1 MFTSMIK
8 NMSPEMMANM
18 GEQFGVKLSPE
29 EAARAQKAVSS
40 MSPESLDKMVSSCL
54 NSTLYFIWFVFINK
68 ILYLK

>member
-1 MFTSMIK
+1 MIK